1 MKQALQIHLGQ
12 AQGDILIFM
21 TGAEDIEATGCVSR
35 PLAVAP
41 ACVHGLVVVLRG
53 PRVTPHAVAAAT
65 YTLTTL
71 LQLLHTGAVGG
82 CGRRR
87 PPPGGAAYLL
97 APLR

>member
-1 MKQALQIHLGQ
+1 VSLPPPG
-12 AQGDILIFM
+12 
-21 TGAEDIEATGCVSR
+21 GA
-35 PLAVAP
+35 

-65 YTLTTL
+65 YNLTTL